1 VALAGKGEGRGRG
14 DAVIAPLAVAD
25 VDGRNRALPG
35 RGHVCG
41 PGLTDDGQEKDE
53 KQGENDEPSGWV
65 KQDYYRGSQYPPFSI
80 EPVPYER
87 QRLAGAGMTAE
98 DRALRKQWVKDQE
111 LSPGEPRYVK
121 NVTPRNFIRRLYMGP
136 TDSLF
141 LKLMP
146 VIVSIAL
153 QGPIN
158 KSVELLQRH
167 LL

>member
-1 VALAGKGEGRGRG
+1 MA
-14 DAVIAPLAVAD
+14 
-25 VDGRNRALPG
+25 
-35 RGHVCG
+35 
-41 PGLTDDGQEKDE
+41 DE
-53 KQGENDEPSGWV
+53 KAVDPVPEKKWQTEQKWV

-153 QGPIN
+153 QGPVN
-158 KSVELLQRH
+158 KSIELLQRH
-167 LL
+167 LLW